1 MICLRSMR
9 FSPNSFLCQFITPES
24 QRLFKKYSPIAKT
37 AILPDRAMRP
47 FSEKKN
53 GRTEVQQDSTKKG
66 STVEVYVDGKLTYSY
81 SLDKNRTFEVDCDNG
96 KNVVEIKDGKV
107 SVIDADCN
115 NRACVKSKAIS
126 KKGEQIVCLPH
137 KLIVVI
143 KGGSEGEL
151 DART

>member
-1 MICLRSMR
+1 MKKRD
-9 FSPNSFLCQFITPES
+9 
-24 QRLFKKYSPIAKT
+24 FKTEKPFYARDFVAVAMVLAVLIASIVMLT
-37 AILPDRAMRP
+37 A
-47 FSEKKN
+47 
-53 GRTEVQQDSTKKG
+53 KKG
-66 STVEVYVDGKLTYSY
+66 GTVEVYVAGKLTYSY
-81 SLDKNRTFEVDCDNG
+81 ALDKNRTFEVDCDNG

-115 NRACVKSKAIS
+115 NRVCVKSKAIS

>member
-1 MICLRSMR
+1 MKKRD
-9 FSPNSFLCQFITPES
+9 
-24 QRLFKKYSPIAKT
+24 FKTEKPFYVRDFVAVAMVLAVLIASIVMLT
-37 AILPDRAMRP
+37 A
-47 FSEKKN
+47 
-53 GRTEVQQDSTKKG
+53 KKG
-66 STVEVYVDGKLTYSY
+66 GTVEVYVDGKLTYSY
-81 SLDKNRTFEVDCDNG
+81 ALDKNRTFEVDCDNG

-115 NRACVKSKAIS
+115 SRACVKSKAIS

>member
-1 MICLRSMR
+1 M
-9 FSPNSFLCQFITPES
+9 
-24 QRLFKKYSPIAKT
+24 KKRDLKTEKPFYARDFVAVAMVLAVLIASIVMLT
-37 AILPDRAMRP
+37 A
-47 FSEKKN
+47 
-53 GRTEVQQDSTKKG
+53 KKG
-66 STVEVYVDGKLTYSY
+66 GTVEVYVDGKLTYSY

>member
-1 MICLRSMR
+1 MR
-9 FSPNSFLCQFITPES
+9 K
-24 QRLFKKYSPIAKT
+24 RDFKTEKPFYARDFVAVAMVLAVLIASIVMLT
-37 AILPDRAMRP
+37 A
-47 FSEKKN
+47 N
-53 GRTEVQQDSTKKG
+53 KG
-66 STVEVYVDGKLTYSY
+66 GTVEVYVDGKLTYSY

>member
-1 MICLRSMR
+1 MKKRD
-9 FSPNSFLCQFITPES
+9 
-24 QRLFKKYSPIAKT
+24 FKTEKPFYVRDFVAVAMVLAVLIASIVMLT
-37 AILPDRAMRP
+37 A
-47 FSEKKN
+47 
-53 GRTEVQQDSTKKG
+53 KKG
-66 STVEVYVDGKLTYSY
+66 GTVEVYVDGKLTYSY

-137 KLIVVI
+137 QLIVVI

>member
-1 MICLRSMR
+1 MKKRD
-9 FSPNSFLCQFITPES
+9 
-24 QRLFKKYSPIAKT
+24 FKTEKPFYARDFVAVAMVLAVLIASIVMLT
-37 AILPDRAMRP
+37 A
-47 FSEKKN
+47 
-53 GRTEVQQDSTKKG
+53 KKG
-66 STVEVYVDGKLTYSY
+66 GTVEVYVDGKLTYSY
-81 SLDKNRTFEVDCDNG
+81 SLDKNRTFTVDCDNG

-107 SVIDADCN
+107 SVIDADCK

>member
-1 MICLRSMR
+1 MKKRD
-9 FSPNSFLCQFITPES
+9 FKTEKSFYARDFVAVAMVLAV
-24 QRLFKKYSPIAKT
+24 LIASIVMLT
-37 AILPDRAMRP
+37 A
-47 FSEKKN
+47 
-53 GRTEVQQDSTKKG
+53 KKG
-66 STVEVYVDGKLTYSY
+66 GTVEVYVDGKLTYSY
-81 SLDKNRTFEVDCDNG
+81 ALDKNRTFEVDCDNG

>member
-1 MICLRSMR
+1 MKKRD
-9 FSPNSFLCQFITPES
+9 
-24 QRLFKKYSPIAKT
+24 FKTEKPFYVRDFVAVAMVLAVLIASIVMLT
-37 AILPDRAMRP
+37 A
-47 FSEKKN
+47 
-53 GRTEVQQDSTKKG
+53 KKG
-66 STVEVYVDGKLTYSY
+66 GTVEVYVDGKLTYSY

-96 KNVVEIKDGKV
+96 KNVVEIKDGNV

>member
-1 MICLRSMR
+1 MKKRD
-9 FSPNSFLCQFITPES
+9 
-24 QRLFKKYSPIAKT
+24 FKTEKPFYVRDFVAVAMVLAVLIASIVMLT
-37 AILPDRAMRP
+37 A
-47 FSEKKN
+47 
-53 GRTEVQQDSTKKG
+53 KKG
-66 STVEVYVDGKLTYSY
+66 GTVEVYVDGKLTYSY

-115 NRACVKSKAIS
+115 NHACVKSKAIS

>member
-1 MICLRSMR
+1 MKKRD
-9 FSPNSFLCQFITPES
+9 
-24 QRLFKKYSPIAKT
+24 FKTEKPFYARDFVAVAMVLAVLIASIVMLT
-37 AILPDRAMRP
+37 A
-47 FSEKKN
+47 
-53 GRTEVQQDSTKKG
+53 KKG
-66 STVEVYVDGKLTYSY
+66 GTVEVYVDGKLTYSY

-126 KKGEQIVCLPH
+126 KKGEQIVCLQH

>member
-1 MICLRSMR
+1 MKKRD
-9 FSPNSFLCQFITPES
+9 
-24 QRLFKKYSPIAKT
+24 FKTEKPFYARDFVAVAMVLAVLIASIVMLT
-37 AILPDRAMRP
+37 A
-47 FSEKKN
+47 
-53 GRTEVQQDSTKKG
+53 KKG
-66 STVEVYVDGKLTYSY
+66 GTVEVYVDGKLTYSY
-81 SLDKNRTFEVDCDNG
+81 ALDKNRTFEVDCDNG

-137 KLIVVI
+137 KLIGVI

>member
-1 MICLRSMR
+1 MKKRD
-9 FSPNSFLCQFITPES
+9 
-24 QRLFKKYSPIAKT
+24 FKTEKPFYVRDFVAVAMVLAVLIASIVMLT
-37 AILPDRAMRP
+37 A
-47 FSEKKN
+47 
-53 GRTEVQQDSTKKG
+53 KKG
-66 STVEVYVDGKLTYSY
+66 GTVEVYVDGKLTYSY
-81 SLDKNRTFEVDCDNG
+81 ALDKNRTFEVDCDNG

-143 KGGSEGEL
+143 KDGSEGEL

>member
-1 MICLRSMR
+1 MKKRD
-9 FSPNSFLCQFITPES
+9 
-24 QRLFKKYSPIAKT
+24 FKTEKPFYVRDFVTVAMVLAVLIASIVMLT
-37 AILPDRAMRP
+37 A
-47 FSEKKN
+47 
-53 GRTEVQQDSTKKG
+53 KKG
-66 STVEVYVDGKLTYSY
+66 GTVEVYVDGKLTYSY

>member
-1 MICLRSMR
+1 MKKRD
-9 FSPNSFLCQFITPES
+9 
-24 QRLFKKYSPIAKT
+24 FKTEKPFYVRDFVAVAMVLAVLIASIVMLT
-37 AILPDRAMRP
+37 A
-47 FSEKKN
+47 
-53 GRTEVQQDSTKKG
+53 KKG
-66 STVEVYVDGKLTYSY
+66 GTVEVYVDGKLTYSY
-81 SLDKNRTFEVDCDNG
+81 ALDKNRTFEVDCDNG
-96 KNVVEIKDGKV
+96 KNVVEIKDGNV

>member
-1 MICLRSMR
+1 MKKRD
-9 FSPNSFLCQFITPES
+9 
-24 QRLFKKYSPIAKT
+24 FKTEKPFYVRDFVAVAMVLAVLIASIVMLT
-37 AILPDRAMRP
+37 A
-47 FSEKKN
+47 KQ
-53 GRTEVQQDSTKKG
+53 GG
-66 STVEVYVDGKLTYSY
+66 TVEVYVDGKLTYSY

>member
-1 MICLRSMR
+1 MKKRD
-9 FSPNSFLCQFITPES
+9 
-24 QRLFKKYSPIAKT
+24 FKTEKPFYVRDFVAVAMVLAVLIASIVMLT
-37 AILPDRAMRP
+37 A
-47 FSEKKN
+47 
-53 GRTEVQQDSTKKG
+53 KKG
-66 STVEVYVDGKLTYSY
+66 GTVEVYVDGKLTYSY

-126 KKGEQIVCLPH
+126 KKGEHIVCLPH

>member
-1 MICLRSMR
+1 MKNAISKPKTFYARDFVAVAMVLAVLIASIVMLTAKRAAPSKFTLTETDLFLFFGQKPHLRGR
-9 FSPNSFLCQFITPES
+9 LR
-24 QRLFKKYSPIAKT
+24 QR
-37 AILPDRAMRP
+37 
-47 FSEKKN
+47 
-53 GRTEVQQDSTKKG
+53 Q
-66 STVEVYVDGKLTYSY
+66 
-81 SLDKNRTFEVDCDNG
+81 
-96 KNVVEIKDGKV
+96 NVVEIKDGKV

-115 NRACVKSKAIS
+115 NRACVKSNAIS

>member
-1 MICLRSMR
+1 MKKRD
-9 FSPNSFLCQFITPES
+9 
-24 QRLFKKYSPIAKT
+24 FKTEKPFYVRDFVAVAMVLAVLIASIVMLT
-37 AILPDRAMRP
+37 A
-47 FSEKKN
+47 
-53 GRTEVQQDSTKKG
+53 KKG
-66 STVEVYVDGKLTYSY
+66 GTVEVYVDGKLTYSY

-115 NRACVKSKAIS
+115 NRTCVKSKAIS

>member
-1 MICLRSMR
+1 MKKRD
-9 FSPNSFLCQFITPES
+9 
-24 QRLFKKYSPIAKT
+24 FKTEKPFYARDFVAVAMVLAVLIASIVMLT
-37 AILPDRAMRP
+37 A
-47 FSEKKN
+47 
-53 GRTEVQQDSTKKG
+53 KKG
-66 STVEVYVDGKLTYSY
+66 GTVEVYVDGKLTYSY
-81 SLDKNRTFEVDCDNG
+81 ALDKNRTFEVDCDNG

-115 NRACVKSKAIS
+115 NRACVKSSAIS
-126 KKGEQIVCLPH
+126 KKGEQIACLPH

>member
-1 MICLRSMR
+1 MKKRD
-9 FSPNSFLCQFITPES
+9 
-24 QRLFKKYSPIAKT
+24 FKTEKPFYVRDFVAVAMVLAVLIASIVMLT
-37 AILPDRAMRP
+37 A
-47 FSEKKN
+47 
-53 GRTEVQQDSTKKG
+53 KKG
-66 STVEVYVDGKLTYSY
+66 GIVEVYVDGKLTYSY
-81 SLDKNRTFEVDCDNG
+81 ALDKNRTFEVDCDNG

-107 SVIDADCN
+107 SVIDADCK

>member
-1 MICLRSMR
+1 MKKRD
-9 FSPNSFLCQFITPES
+9 
-24 QRLFKKYSPIAKT
+24 FKTEKPFYARDFVAVAMVLAVLIASIVMLT
-37 AILPDRAMRP
+37 A
-47 FSEKKN
+47 
-53 GRTEVQQDSTKKG
+53 KKG
-66 STVEVYVDGKLTYSY
+66 GTVELTYSY
-81 SLDKNRTFEVDCDNG
+81 ALDKNRTFEVDCDNG

-115 NRACVKSKAIS
+115 NRACVKSNAIS

>member
-1 MICLRSMR
+1 MKKRD
-9 FSPNSFLCQFITPES
+9 
-24 QRLFKKYSPIAKT
+24 FKTEKPFYARDFVAVAMVLAVLIASIVMLT
-37 AILPDRAMRP
+37 A
-47 FSEKKN
+47 
-53 GRTEVQQDSTKKG
+53 KKG
-66 STVEVYVDGKLTYSY
+66 GTVEVYVDGELTYSY

>member
-1 MICLRSMR
+1 MKKRD
-9 FSPNSFLCQFITPES
+9 
-24 QRLFKKYSPIAKT
+24 FKTEKPFYARDFVAVAMVLAVLIASIVMLT
-37 AILPDRAMRP
+37 A
-47 FSEKKN
+47 
-53 GRTEVQQDSTKKG
+53 KKG
-66 STVEVYVDGKLTYSY
+66 GIVEVYVDGKLTYSY
-81 SLDKNRTFEVDCDNG
+81 ALDKNRIFEVDCDNG

-107 SVIDADCN
+107 SVIDADCK

>member
-1 MICLRSMR
+1 MKKRD
-9 FSPNSFLCQFITPES
+9 FKTEK
-24 QRLFKKYSPIAKT
+24 LFYVRDFVAVAMVLAVLIASIVMLT
-37 AILPDRAMRP
+37 A
-47 FSEKKN
+47 
-53 GRTEVQQDSTKKG
+53 KKG
-66 STVEVYVDGKLTYSY
+66 GTVEVYVDGKLTYSY

>member
-1 MICLRSMR
+1 MKKRD
-9 FSPNSFLCQFITPES
+9 
-24 QRLFKKYSPIAKT
+24 FKTEKPFYVRDFVAVAMVLAVLIASIVMLT
-37 AILPDRAMRP
+37 A
-47 FSEKKN
+47 
-53 GRTEVQQDSTKKG
+53 KKG
-66 STVEVYVDGKLTYSY
+66 GTVEVYVDGKLTYSY

-143 KGGSEGEL
+143 KDGSEGEL

>member
-1 MICLRSMR
+1 MKKRD
-9 FSPNSFLCQFITPES
+9 
-24 QRLFKKYSPIAKT
+24 FKTEKPFYVRDFVAVAMVLAVLIASIVMLT
-37 AILPDRAMRP
+37 A
-47 FSEKKN
+47 
-53 GRTEVQQDSTKKG
+53 KKG
-66 STVEVYVDGKLTYSY
+66 GTVEVYVDGKLTYSY

-115 NRACVKSKAIS
+115 TRACVKSKAIS

>member
-1 MICLRSMR
+1 MKKRD
-9 FSPNSFLCQFITPES
+9 
-24 QRLFKKYSPIAKT
+24 FKTEKPFYVRDFVAVAMVLAVLIASIVMLT
-37 AILPDRAMRP
+37 A
-47 FSEKKN
+47 
-53 GRTEVQQDSTKKG
+53 KKG
-66 STVEVYVDGKLTYSY
+66 GTVEVYVDGKLTYSY

-96 KNVVEIKDGKV
+96 KNIVEIKDGKV

>member
-1 MICLRSMR
+1 MKKRD
-9 FSPNSFLCQFITPES
+9 
-24 QRLFKKYSPIAKT
+24 FKTEKPFYARDFVAVAMVLAVLIASIVMLT
-37 AILPDRAMRP
+37 A
-47 FSEKKN
+47 
-53 GRTEVQQDSTKKG
+53 KKG
-66 STVEVYVDGKLTYSY
+66 GTVEVYVDGKLTYSY
-81 SLDKNRTFEVDCDNG
+81 ALDKNRTFEVDCDNG

-115 NRACVKSKAIS
+115 SRACVKSKAIS